1 MDIFIAYA
9 TKHGLRNQNEFW
21 LWACETIN
29 DPPSLRE
36 CWADPSRGLFI
47 TTFTSSQSSLLL
59 TQSMTP
65 SSVVCAGLQLL
76 ALKKAKEQNL
86 LCFSELGIWWHFL
99 PIVMIAAKMHE
110 KFQEE
115 VNRETVTVSVSSL
128 SCSKRWHTK
137 SNSPCGTQST
147 Y

>member
-1 MDIFIAYA
+1 MQLNMVYVTRMSSD
-9 TKHGLRNQNEFW
+9 
-21 LWACETIN
+21 CEHVRQLMT
-29 DPPSLRE
+29 PPSLRE

-86 LCFSELGIWWHFL
+86 LCFSELGI
-99 PIVMIAAKMHE
+99 
-110 KFQEE
+110 
-115 VNRETVTVSVSSL
+115 
-128 SCSKRWHTK
+128 
-137 SNSPCGTQST
+137 
-147 Y
+147 